1 MIPIIIKIVVCQFVF
16 LLIYEI
22 LLKRETF
29 FQWNRIYLVVTSVFS
44 ITIPF
49 LKINW
54 IEKQL
59 PENVGNSI
67 NEIVLYAT
75 NSNELQNISTVQK
88 STNSFEIPWET
99 ILVSGSIVFLVL
111 LIRKFYQ
118 LQYLK
123 KKSQKF
129 IHPEFIEYRIPN
141 SDVAFSFINSIFIGD
156 NVNQSSY
163 DSIINHELVHLK
175 EKHSYDL
182 IFFELLKIVFWF
194 NPFIYLYQRYS
205 SEVHEFIADH
215 ATKNKINNYENLL
228 NEVFCVENF
237 KFTNQFFNQSLIK
250 KRIVMLN
257 KKSKKASMFK
267 YLILVP
273 VFTIILLLSNS
284 LQSQVNQEITE
295 VEIKEQIYK
304 EIKQK
309 HENNDDFTFLIKEA
323 TKVFYKANS
332 EEQPMSIEE
341 FYTGGAY
348 LKLLMEN
355 SPAIDSYQK
364 QKSNDL
370 LETLKNAKTYDQYLE
385 NFTNKKNKTVPV
397 TKSTVKFELPTI
409 ETTQVEKVSF
419 LDIDQAPTFE
429 ACENNKTKDCFMS
442 EIQNHIKVH
451 FNYPEEAINKNIQ
464 GKVYCNLII
473 NTKGAIEILNLRA
486 PDPILEKS
494 VYEMMMKLPKLK
506 PAIHGGKPTAMSFSI
521 PISYKLAE

>member
-75 NSNELQNISTVQK
+75 NSNELQYISTVQK

-129 IHPEFIEYRIPN
+129 IHPEFVEYRIPN

-257 KKSKKASMFK
+257 KKSKKSNKLK
-267 YLILVP
+267 YLLVAP
-273 VFTIILLLSNS
+273 LMAFLMLFLTSNS
-284 LQSQVNQEITE
+284 IQAQSKQTENELKEEIYQQT
-295 VEIKEQIYK
+295 KKKYD
-304 EIKQK
+304 
-309 HENNDDFTFLIKEA
+309 ENNNLTFFMKEA
-323 TKVFYKANS
+323 TEVFAKSNS
-332 EEQPMSIEE
+332 TETPLTIEE
-341 FYTGGAY
+341 FYKSHAY
-348 LKLLMEN
+348 LRLMIEKAPSDN
-355 SPAIDSYQK
+355 NYQK
-364 QKSNDL
+364 QKHNDS
-370 LETLKNAKTYDQYLE
+370 LEDLKKSISYDQYVE
-385 NFTNKKNKTVPV
+385 NFKSKKLESTSTSKSSANFALPRDTNTQDPPVP
-397 TKSTVKFELPTI
+397 
-409 ETTQVEKVSF
+409 F
-419 LDIDQAPTFE
+419 LVIDQAPTFE
-429 ACENNKTKDCFMS
+429 ACEKNKTKDCFMS
-442 EIQNHIKVH
+442 EIQNHIKMN
-451 FNYPEEAINKNIQ
+451 FNYPNEALDKNIQ
-464 GKVYCNLII
+464 GKVYCSLLI
-473 NTKGAIEILNLRA
+473 NKMGVIEIQHLKG

-494 VYEMMMKLPKLK
+494 VYELMMKLPKLK
-506 PAIHGGKPTAMSFSI
+506 PAIHNGEPTNVTFYIPVSFVI
-521 PISYKLAE
+521 D

>member
-75 NSNELQNISTVQK
+75 NSNELQYISTVQK

-129 IHPEFIEYRIPN
+129 IHPEFVEYRIPN

-257 KKSKKASMFK
+257 KKSKKSNKLK
-267 YLILVP
+267 YLLVAP
-273 VFTIILLLSNS
+273 LMAFLMLFLTSNS
-284 LQSQVNQEITE
+284 IQAQSKQTENELKEEIYQQT
-295 VEIKEQIYK
+295 KKKYD
-304 EIKQK
+304 
-309 HENNDDFTFLIKEA
+309 ENNNLTFFMKEA
-323 TKVFYKANS
+323 N
-332 EEQPMSIEE
+332 P
-341 FYTGGAY
+341 TGY
-348 LKLLMEN
+348 
-355 SPAIDSYQK
+355 
-364 QKSNDL
+364 
-370 LETLKNAKTYDQYLE
+370 
-385 NFTNKKNKTVPV
+385 
-397 TKSTVKFELPTI
+397 
-409 ETTQVEKVSF
+409 
-419 LDIDQAPTFE
+419 
-429 ACENNKTKDCFMS
+429 
-442 EIQNHIKVH
+442 
-451 FNYPEEAINKNIQ
+451 
-464 GKVYCNLII
+464 
-473 NTKGAIEILNLRA
+473 R
-486 PDPILEKS
+486 
-494 VYEMMMKLPKLK
+494 
-506 PAIHGGKPTAMSFSI
+506 
-521 PISYKLAE
+521 